1 MIFYLLIVGVLSAVF
16 AFLFNSYVPVADVIN
31 VLYRISGISATIFG
45 VIGMWLTLSYRDDI
59 ITTMWTNTGSQ
70 KEDSARIVQLACQ
83 RCQFLFRGFKIT
95 ACVFVVAVVVATAL
109 PWVNSWGR
117 SIVCFHSGWVLFIL
131 RFLLVWIL
139 LMICFLQL
147 YALLICISPMR
158 HIVTELG
165 KALQVAERI
174 LAVRSEQIDS
184 DEGNDDADVVASNS
198 GKAISHEEERQ

>member
-1 MIFYLLIVGVLSAVF
+1 MRLFLLVTGLFSAVF
-16 AFLFNSYVPVADVIN
+16 AMFFNSFVPVADAIN
-31 VLYRISGISATIFG
+31 ILYRISGISATIFG

-59 ITTMWTNTGSQ
+59 ITSMWENTGAQ
-70 KEDSARIVQLACQ
+70 REKAAHIVQLACK

-95 ACVFVVAVVVATAL
+95 AWVFVASVVVATVL
-109 PWVNSWGR
+109 PWFASWVR
-117 SIVCFHSGWVLFIL
+117 STTYLCDERVLTIL
-131 RFLLVWIL
+131 KSLLVWVL

-174 LAVRSEQIDS
+174 IAVESSQLNPNEDITAAVGDS
-184 DEGNDDADVVASNS
+184 DAKKNE
-198 GKAISHEEERQ
+198 SHGDK

>member
-1 MIFYLLIVGVLSAVF
+1 MRIFLLVSGLLSAVF
-16 AFLFNSYVPVADVIN
+16 AIFFNSFVPVADVIN
-31 VLYRISGISATIFG
+31 ILYRISGISATIFG

-59 ITTMWTNTGSQ
+59 ITSMWENTGAQ
-70 KEDSARIVQLACQ
+70 REKAARIVQLACK

-95 ACVFVVAVVVATAL
+95 AWVFVASVVVATVL
-109 PWVNSWGR
+109 PWSASLVR
-117 SIVCFHSGWVLFIL
+117 STTYLYDARVLPVLKI
-131 RFLLVWIL
+131 LLVWVL

-174 LAVRSEQIDS
+174 IAVGSSPNEDIAAAVGDS
-184 DEGNDDADVVASNS
+184 NAQEDE
-198 GKAISHEEERQ
+198 SHRDK